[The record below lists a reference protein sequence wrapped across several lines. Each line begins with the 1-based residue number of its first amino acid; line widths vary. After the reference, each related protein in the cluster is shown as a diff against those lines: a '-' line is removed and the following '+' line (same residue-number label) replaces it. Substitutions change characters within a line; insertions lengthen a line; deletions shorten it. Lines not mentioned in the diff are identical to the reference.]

1 MLRYNFLSE
10 KLFKLHKY
18 FLPIVIFNRCKLNRS
33 IQFKEPHSGTIYRKN
48 EKLRFFMSPNPAQR
62 AIRGRFLDIQHTV
75 AQASEIAQ
83 AVRYLED
90 GLLLVHAGK
99 IEWFG
104 TWQDGQ
110 HLLQPDLM
118 IEHYPDQLIVPGF
131 IDTHIHFPQTE
142 MIGAYGEQLLEW
154 LNTYTFPTEMQFKD
168 KAYADKIAQF
178 FIQELLKNG
187 TTTALVFCS
196 VHTESVD
203 ALFEAA
209 EQQQMRLIAGKVMMD
224 RHAPDELCDTAE
236 SGYLDSKS
244 LIEKWH
250 GKGRNLYAITPR
262 FAPTSS
268 PEQLAKAGQL
278 KAEYPEVYVHTHL
291 SENKNEIAWVK
302 ELFPQHQGYLDVY
315 HHYGLT
321 GQRSVF
327 AHCVHL
333 EEAEWDCMHQ
343 TDSAIAFCP
352 TSNLFLGSGLFPLKK
367 TWQKQVKVGLGTD
380 IGAGTSF
387 NQLHTLNEAYKVQQL
402 QGDKLSAFESLYHAT
417 LGGAK
422 ALDLHDKL
430 GNFQHGKEADFVVL
444 DLKATALQ
452 SLRQQRSQSIE
463 DALFALIT
471 LADDRNIH
479 TTYVY
484 GEPVYVKA

>member
-1 MLRYNFLSE
+1 
-10 KLFKLHKY
+10 
-18 FLPIVIFNRCKLNRS
+18 
-33 IQFKEPHSGTIYRKN
+33 
-48 EKLRFFMSPNPAQR
+48 MSPIQAQR
-62 AIRGRFLDIQHTV
+62 AVRGRFLDIQHTV
-75 AQASEIAQ
+75 SQAADIPQ
-83 AVRYLED
+83 AIRYLED
-90 GLLLVHAGK
+90 GLVITTEGK
-99 IEWFG
+99 ITWFG

-110 HLLQPDLM
+110 HLLNEDMPF
-118 IEHYPDQLIVPGF
+118 EHYPEQLIVPGF

-142 MIGAYGEQLLEW
+142 MVGAYGEQLLEW
-154 LNTYTFPTEMQFKD
+154 LNTYTFPTELQFKD
-168 KAYADKIAQF
+168 KAYADQIAAF
-178 FIQELLKNG
+178 FVQELLKNG

-196 VHTESVD
+196 VHAESVD

-209 EQQQMRLIAGKVMMD
+209 EQHQMRLIAGKVMMD
-224 RHAPDELCDTAE
+224 RHAPEDLCDTAE
-236 SGYLDSKS
+236 SAYSDSKA

-262 FAPTSS
+262 FAPTST

-302 ELFPQHQGYLDVY
+302 ELFPEQQGYLDVY
-315 HHYGLT
+315 HYYGLT

-333 EEAEWDCMHQ
+333 EEAEWDCMHE
-343 TDSAIAFCP
+343 TNSAIAFCP

-367 TWQKQVKVGLGTD
+367 TWEKQVKVGLGTD

-387 NQLHTLNEAYKVQQL
+387 NQLQTLNEAYKVQQL

-422 ALDLHDKL
+422 ASDLADKL
-430 GNFQHGKEADFVVL
+430 GNTNNYSVHMFTTRTFVHS
-444 DLKATALQ
+444 K
-452 SLRQQRSQSIE
+452 
-463 DALFALIT
+463 
-471 LADDRNIH
+471 
-479 TTYVY
+479 
-484 GEPVYVKA
+484 